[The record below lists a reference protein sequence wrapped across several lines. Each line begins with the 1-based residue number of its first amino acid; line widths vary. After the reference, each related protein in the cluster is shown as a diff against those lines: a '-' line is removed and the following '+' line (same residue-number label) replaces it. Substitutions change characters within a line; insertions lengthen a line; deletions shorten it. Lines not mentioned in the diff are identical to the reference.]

1 MTVLVEQPM
10 ALLGS
15 ANDVINRPCVAKA
28 VLHTTL
34 LLINSLSDSW
44 FAKISLLR
52 CHASMVGNGA
62 FSHKID

>member
-15 ANDVINRPCVAKA
+15 ANDVINRPYVARA

-34 LLINSLSDSW
+34 LLIN
-44 FAKISLLR
+44 
-52 CHASMVGNGA
+52 
-62 FSHKID
+62 